1 MVRSAMD
8 FAAMAEY
15 ICVWI
20 RSPKSAPK
28 SLREAGVAGAAL
40 CAPYRIAIS
49 IQPLHEHVAHV
60 RAQAHGGNPAQHFP
74 QTSGC
79 VGETMRCLLSSPPA
93 TVTGLSVT
101 VPWVLDCCVSGL
113 RAEPCAMSP
122 CYGAHTV

>member
-15 ICVWI
+15 IYVWI

-49 IQPLHEHVAHV
+49 IQPLHEHVARV

-74 QTSGC
+74 LFC
-79 VGETMRCLLSSPPA
+79 VCDVS
-93 TVTGLSVT
+93 
-101 VPWVLDCCVSGL
+101 VPWVTHRV
-113 RAEPCAMSP
+113 RSP
-122 CYGAHTV
+122 CHGSHTV